1 MECSENM
8 WIMIILKVIEKP
20 GLQPLSRGYTFG
32 KTTQGVKLTHP
43 TSLLKVKSYAILKNS
58 VAIE

>member
-20 GLQPLSRGYTFG
+20 GLQPLSRRYTFG

-43 TSLLKVKSYAILKNS
+43 TSLLKVKSYAIL
-58 VAIE
+58 